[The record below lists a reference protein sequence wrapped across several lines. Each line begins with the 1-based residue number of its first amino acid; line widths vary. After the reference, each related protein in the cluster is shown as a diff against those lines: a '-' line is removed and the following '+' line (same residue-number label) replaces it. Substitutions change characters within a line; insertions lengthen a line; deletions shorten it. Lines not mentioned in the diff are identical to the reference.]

1 MHDMNSFAEAM
12 EWTQTQILDS
22 NQFDVAKMTDANEA
36 PEYLFRGISPRIYR
50 RLIEKGLSVN
60 ATDKRNRT
68 VLHAMFDAANLCPEF
83 YGHVTC
89 RKWPEA
95 KEFTAFLIEHGL
107 VADAFG
113 ILVESMNAHVTECT
127 VLHDIVTV
135 LRDHV
140 WSALVFGNELGQTP
154 YQRIANAYCA
164 RTETASI
171 LYEMTNRAFEKVS
184 ELVPLIPPLTTIV
197 MDYLSRDSHT
207 VLRKPS
213 PERTSTLSLRAKRPR
228 PEAGVDAPRP
238 AALVS

>member
-1 MHDMNSFAEAM
+1 MHDMNSFAGTM
-12 EWTQTQILDS
+12 EWAQTQILD
-22 NQFDVAKMTDANEA
+22 NDQFDVAKMTDTNEA
-36 PEYLFRGISPRIYR
+36 PEYLFRGISPSIYR

-68 VLHAMFDAANLCPEF
+68 VLHAMFDMAKLCPDF

-95 KEFTAFLIEHGL
+95 REFTAFLIEHGL
-107 VADAFG
+107 VANAFG
-113 ILVESMNAHVTECT
+113 ALVESMNDHVTECT

-140 WSALVFGNELGQTP
+140 WSALVFGNELAQTP
-154 YQRIANAYCA
+154 YRRIADAYCA

-207 VLRKPS
+207 FPRKPS
-213 PERTSTLSLRAKRPR
+213 PERTGTLLPPTKRPR
-228 PEAGVDAPRP
+228 PEAGVDA
-238 AALVS
+238 LVP